1 MHTPTPPE
9 VTPTGAALDRLD
21 DEVAG
26 YGRAIETAVAARAA
40 GYAVPSSREEGADLV
55 RRAGALADQAVRGSS
70 RDHDR
75 ARALR
80 KVAGH
85 LHTLDAE
92 LADPGLG
99 AEALEVVA
107 KALAAGLDV
116 FARPDIQGLAR
127 LQDRVDLL
135 LDHVEHHTG
144 LRRATALLLGIGTA
158 AEFSWENHPHLRR
171 GEPVGDGLRY
181 SPLISSR

>member
-1 MHTPTPPE
+1 VHRRTPTEP
-9 VTPTGAALDRLD
+9 TPIGAALDRLD

-40 GYAVPSSREEGADLV
+40 GCAVPSSREEGAHLT
-55 RRAGALADQAVRGSS
+55 RRAGALADGAVAASS

-85 LHTLDAE
+85 LHALDVE
-92 LADPGLG
+92 LADPALAAG
-99 AEALEVVA
+99 ALEVVA
-107 KALAAGLDV
+107 KALSAGLDA
-116 FARPDIQGLAR
+116 FARPDIQRLAR

-135 LDHVEHHTG
+135 LDHVEQHPG
-144 LRRATALLLGIGTA
+144 LRRAAVHLLGIGTA
-158 AEFSWENHPHLRR
+158 AEFTWENHPHLRR
-171 GEPVGDGLRY
+171 VELVG
-181 SPLISSR
+181 